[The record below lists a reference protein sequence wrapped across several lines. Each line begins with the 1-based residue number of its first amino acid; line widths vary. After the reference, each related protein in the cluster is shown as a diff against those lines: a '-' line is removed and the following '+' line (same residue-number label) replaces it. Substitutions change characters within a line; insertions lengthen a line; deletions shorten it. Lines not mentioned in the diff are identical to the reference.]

1 MLATEIQNMHRLE
14 IREQRFRLQQLAGKL
29 EDGPEKAE
37 IEAQIVAIQQAC
49 PHASE
54 EEGAQGWRCRDC
66 DLSREPEPVE
76 EDEPIA
82 PQAGAEAASTD

>member
-1 MLATEIQNMHRLE
+1 VPATEIQNMHRLE
-14 IREQRFRLQQLAGKL
+14 IRELRFRLQQRAAKL

-37 IEAQIVAIQQAC
+37 IEAQVAAIQQAC

-54 EEGAQGWRCRDC
+54 EEGEKGWRCRDC

-76 EDEPIA
+76 GNEPTA
-82 PQAGAEAASTD
+82 EGADADAATA